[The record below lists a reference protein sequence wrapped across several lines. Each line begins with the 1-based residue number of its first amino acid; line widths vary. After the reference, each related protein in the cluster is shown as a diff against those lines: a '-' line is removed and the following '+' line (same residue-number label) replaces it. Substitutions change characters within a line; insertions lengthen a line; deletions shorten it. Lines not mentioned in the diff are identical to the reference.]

1 MAPIRLG
8 VIGLS
13 SEGSWAAGSHLPYL
27 LGSSHYQITALQN
40 SSRASAEKAV
50 QKYNLPGDVA
60 CYGDVES
67 LVRDPN
73 VDLIVVSVK
82 TPTHYG
88 LARPAIEAKKDVFVE
103 WPLGANVREAEELTS
118 LAKSHNV
125 KTMIG
130 LQARQNPSIRKA
142 KEMVAAGQLGEI
154 LGTTMVGSGVIMGRA
169 TPAPLE
175 YELSI
180 ESGANLVT
188 IPAMHA
194 IDALCFVLGEFQD
207 LQATLANHR
216 PKMPIIDPA
225 TGKVQRLADKT
236 CHDHMSL
243 TGTLIRGAVAS
254 VVYQGGHSLTSKD
267 FYWEINGIKGSL
279 ILEAPS
285 GLVEMFHP
293 SLKFVRAEEQESFKF
308 FDDGKGPQPEE
319 VKVEVASDFSYNVGQ
334 AWDAFA
340 GAGSG
345 TVTTFEDALVR
356 HKMIE
361 AIYRSS
367 EKGTRETYI

>member
-13 SEGSWAAGSHLPYL
+13 AEGSWAAGSHLPYL
-27 LGSSHYQITALQN
+27 LQSSHYQITALQN
-40 SSRASAEKAV
+40 SSKASAERAV
-50 QKYNLPGDVA
+50 QKYSLPGDVA

-73 VDLIVVSVK
+73 VDMVVVSVK

-88 LARPAIEAKKDVFVE
+88 LARPALEAKKDVFVE
-103 WPLGANVREAEELTS
+103 WPLGANLREAEELTA
-118 LAKSHNV
+118 LAETQKV

-142 KEMVAAGQLGEI
+142 KEMVASGELGDI
-154 LGTTMVGSGVIMGRA
+154 LGTTMLGSGVVMGRVM
-169 TPAPLE
+169 PAPLE

-180 ESGANLVT
+180 DSGANLVT

-194 IDALCFVLGEFQD
+194 IDALCFVLGEFKD

-216 PKMPIIDPA
+216 PKMPLIDP
-225 TGKVQRLADKT
+225 TSGQTLKIGNKT
-236 CHDHMSL
+236 CHDYMSV
-243 TGTLIRGAVAS
+243 TGSLARGGVAT
-254 VVYQGGHSLTSKD
+254 VVYQGGHSLTGKD
-267 FYWEINGIKGSL
+267 FYWEINGTKGSL
-279 ILEAPS
+279 ILEAAS

-293 SLKFVRAEEQESFKF
+293 KLEFVRADQEGSFKSF
-308 FDDGKGPQPEE
+308 NDGRGPQPEE
-319 VKVEVASDFSYNVGQ
+319 VKVEVASDFAYNVGK

-340 GAGSG
+340 GTGSG

-356 HKMIE
+356 HKMID
-361 AIYRSS
+361 AIYRSN

>member
-13 SEGSWAAGSHLPYL
+13 AEGSWAAGSHLPYL
-27 LGSSHYQITALQN
+27 LQSSHYRITALQN

-50 QKYNLPGDVA
+50 QKYSLPGNVA

-73 VDLIVVSVK
+73 VDVVVVSVK

-88 LARPAIEAKKDVFVE
+88 LAKPAIAAKKDVFVE
-103 WPLGANVREAEELTS
+103 WPLGANLREAEELTS
-118 LAKSHNV
+118 LATSQHV

-142 KEMVAAGQLGEI
+142 KEMVASGKLGGI
-154 LGTTMVGSGVIMGRA
+154 LGTTMIGSGKIMGRVM
-169 TPAPLE
+169 PAPLE

-180 ESGANLVT
+180 EAGANLVT

-194 IDALCFVLGEFQD
+194 IDALCFVLGEFKD

-216 PKMPIIDPA
+216 PKMPIVDPT
-225 TGKVQRLADKT
+225 TGKVQKIVDKT
-236 CHDHMSL
+236 CHDYMSV
-243 TGTLIRGAVAS
+243 TGTLARGGVAS
-254 VVYQGGHSLTSKD
+254 VVYQGGHSLTGND
-267 FYWEINGIKGSL
+267 FYWEINGTQGSL
-279 ILEAPS
+279 ILEGPS

-293 SLKFVRAEEQESFKF
+293 TIKFVKAEEEASFKS

-319 VKVEVASDFSYNVGQ
+319 VKVEVASDFAYNVGQ

-356 HKMIE
+356 HKMID

>member
-13 SEGSWAAGSHLPYL
+13 ADGSWAAGSHLPYL
-27 LGSSHYQITALQN
+27 LKSTHYQITALQN

-50 QKYNLPGDVA
+50 QKYGLPGEVA

-73 VDLIVVSVK
+73 VDLVVVAVK
-82 TPTHYG
+82 TPTHHG
-88 LARPAIEAKKDVFVE
+88 LAKPAIEAKKDVFVE
-103 WPLGANVREAEELTS
+103 WPLGVNLTEAEELTS
-118 LAKSHNV
+118 LAKSQNV

-130 LQARQNPSIRKA
+130 LQGRQNPSIRKA
-142 KEMVAAGQLGEI
+142 KEMVAAGELGFI
-154 LGTTMVGSGVIMGRA
+154 LGTTMIGSGAIMGRVM
-169 TPAPLE
+169 PAPLE

-188 IPAMHA
+188 ISAMHA
-194 IDALCFVLGEFQD
+194 VDALCFVLGEFQD

-216 PKMPIIDPA
+216 PKMPIIDPT
-225 TGKVQRLADKT
+225 TGKVQKLADKT
-236 CHDHMSL
+236 CHDYMSV
-243 TGTLIRGAVAS
+243 TGTLARGGVAS
-254 VVYQGGHSLTSKD
+254 VVYQGGHSLTGKD
-267 FYWEINGIKGSL
+267 FYWEINGTKGSL

-285 GLVEMFHP
+285 GLVEMYHP
-293 SLKFVRAEEQESFKF
+293 TMKFVRAEEEASFKS
-308 FDDGKGPQPEE
+308 FDDGKGPQPKE
-319 VKVEVASDFSYNVGQ
+319 VEVEVATEFSYNVGQ

-356 HKMIE
+356 HKMID

-367 EKGTRETYI
+367 AKGTRETYI

>member
-13 SEGSWAAGSHLPYL
+13 AEGSWAAGSHLPYL
-27 LGSSHYQITALQN
+27 LQSSHYRITALQN

-50 QKYNLPGDVA
+50 QKYSLPGNVA

-73 VDLIVVSVK
+73 VDVVVVSVK

-88 LARPAIEAKKDVFVE
+88 LAKPAIAAKKDVFVE
-103 WPLGANVREAEELTS
+103 WPLGANLREAEELTS
-118 LAKSHNV
+118 LATSQHV

-142 KEMVAAGQLGEI
+142 KEMVASGKLGDI
-154 LGTTMVGSGVIMGRA
+154 LGTTMIGSGKIMGRVM
-169 TPAPLE
+169 PAPLE

-180 ESGANLVT
+180 EAGANLVT

-194 IDALCFVLGEFQD
+194 IDALCFVLGDRSDYRQSAKNRRQD
-207 LQATLANHR
+207 
-216 PKMPIIDPA
+216 
-225 TGKVQRLADKT
+225 
-236 CHDHMSL
+236 CHDYMSV
-243 TGTLIRGAVAS
+243 TGTLARGGVAS
-254 VVYQGGHSLTSKD
+254 VVYQGGHSLTGKD
-267 FYWEINGIKGSL
+267 FYWEINGTQGSL
-279 ILEAPS
+279 ILEGPS

-293 SLKFVRAEEQESFKF
+293 TIKFVKAEEEASFKS

-319 VKVEVASDFSYNVGQ
+319 VKVEVASDFAYNVGQ

-356 HKMIE
+356 HKMID